1 MMLASTEN
9 TKSLRPF
16 PARLLVFFLW
26 VVFLTSCKSATHMRR
41 EQYKMLDTRFSVS
54 ISNVPFKVSDEDY
67 AEITF
72 LKLFKIQDEGVD
84 SIRLE
89 IADSSEMGQLSAD
102 FCRRRWRWNAGLF

>member
-1 MMLASTEN
+1 
-9 TKSLRPF
+9 
-16 PARLLVFFLW
+16 
-26 VVFLTSCKSATHMRR
+26 
-41 EQYKMLDTRFSVS
+41 MLDTRFSVS

-89 IADSSEMGQLSAD
+89 IADSSEMGQLSFD
-102 FCRRRWRWNAGLF
+102 FRWWRWRWNAGLF